1 MNIFADLTSLEEQDN
16 KLKTKKDS
24 LETELLA
31 QIDRLTNLI
40 NGDTDKNDKFKS
52 TLKEKLQTKAEIL
65 DKVRIL
71 SEEIIYLIKEKNQYI
86 SKLDELKAEFETNEL
101 RAKEELEKLKKHNA
115 ELLNTVEQS
124 QKRK

>member
-1 MNIFADLTSLEEQDN
+1 M
-16 KLKTKKDS
+16 KTKTDS

-31 QIDRLTNLI
+31 QIDRLTNVI

-65 DKVRIL
+65 DKVKIL

-86 SKLDELKAEFETNEL
+86 SKLDEVKADFETNEL
-101 RAKEELEKLKKHNA
+101 RAKEELEKLKQHNA
-115 ELLNTVEQS
+115 ELLNTIEQT
-124 QKRK
+124 QKRKYAVL

>member
-1 MNIFADLTSLEEQDN
+1 MSLEEQDN
-16 KLKTKKDS
+16 KLKTNKDS

-31 QIDRLTNLI
+31 QIDRLTNVI

-65 DKVRIL
+65 DKVKIL

-101 RAKEELEKLKKHNA
+101 RAKEELQKLKQQNA
-115 ELLNTVEQS
+115 ELLNTIEQS
-124 QKRK
+124 QKRKYRFYNK